1 MMELRPV
8 GVGGV
13 LAVLGNAIRSET
25 GAQVAALREAVEH
38 AHICGLEETV
48 PAYASLLVKY
58 DPFLT
63 DYDALCGTLRALER
77 QISAS
82 TVTEGKIVEIPVCY
96 GGAYGEDL
104 PLVAR
109 HAGMTEQEVVALH
122 SGQPYRIYMLG
133 FLPGFPY
140 LGGLDERLHTPRLS
154 TPRTRIPAG
163 SVGEA
168 LSVPMQQ
175 TARYVRD
182 FGYDVT
188 DDEKAVINEVLDYD
202 SLAQSYMPELSDGV
216 KQYYKNPS
224 KGGLARYMLTWAK
237 MFFKHPVCYFEA
249 LHANSHGYYTIT
261 KCRAINDYYTF
272 NNDTCMQMFEMDV
285 HYLDKSGYLRYAFV
299 QALSAFE
306 KLPLVGLITSIGF
319 MAWLTAVLGVWLARR
334 KAKQTLPIFM
344 GLGIFWLT
352 CIASPVNDCMR
363 YFLPIAGCLP
373 LIFCLALY
381 FCKKNAE
388 KSA

>member
-1 MMELRPV
+1 MDLRPV
-8 GVGGV
+8 GVNGI
-13 LAVLGNAIRSET
+13 LAVLGDSISEQT
-25 GAQVAALREAVEH
+25 GAQVAALREAIAD
-38 AHICGLEETV
+38 AHISSVEETI

-63 DYDALCGTLRALER
+63 DYAALCDRLRALEKR
-77 QISAS
+77 LSAS
-82 TVTEGKIVEIPVCY
+82 AVQAGKIIEIPVCY
-96 GGAYGEDL
+96 GGVYGEDL
-104 PLVAR
+104 PFVAK
-109 HAGMTEQEVVALH
+109 HAGLSEKEVVALH
-122 SGQPYRIYMLG
+122 SAQPYRIYMLG

-140 LGGLDERLHTPRLS
+140 LGGLNERLHTPRLS
-154 TPRTRIPAG
+154 TPRTKIPAG